1 VAFYPKKDNRIWLW
15 LAINR
20 DAPEQRELSFGS
32 RNSASGRRLW
42 EKIKDVEVGRYA
54 TDYLPTYT
62 NFLPHK
68 KHVQSKAQTH
78 IIEGENSRIRHY
90 LARLHRKTFCYSKSL
105 EMVNI
110 SMLLL
115 TYKDLVVDSMYLG

>member
-1 VAFYPKKDNRIWLW
+1 LW
-15 LAINR
+15 
-20 DAPEQRELSFGS
+20 Q
-32 RNSASGRRLW
+32 
-42 EKIKDVEVGRYA
+42 KIKDVEVGCYA

-62 NFLPHK
+62 HFIPQE

-90 LARLHRKTFCYSKSL
+90 LARFHRKTFCYSKSL

-115 TYKDLVVDSMYLG
+115 TYKDVVLDFIYLS